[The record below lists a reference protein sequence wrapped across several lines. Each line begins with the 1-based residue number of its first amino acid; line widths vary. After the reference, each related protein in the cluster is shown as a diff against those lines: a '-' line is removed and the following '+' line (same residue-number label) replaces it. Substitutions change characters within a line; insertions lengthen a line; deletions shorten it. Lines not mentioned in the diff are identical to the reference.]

1 MSAAEARQRTFTRA
15 PAPTVSVRPV
25 STAMQMSSMRVSQ
38 RNDLAEREAEST
50 AKKIMRM
57 EAPPH
62 MARFAD
68 SARLIARSGP
78 PAPNSVPGGVG
89 AEINA
94 ARGGGSPMPIGLRRF
109 MQSRFQADFSRV
121 RIHTGDTAAKLNRS
135 VSAHAFTVGNDIFFG
150 KDKYQPET
158 TEGKELLA
166 HELTH
171 TIQQGGATQEARRS
185 EDTRVGERSSPYVAR
200 LGLSDALD
208 YFARQANNIPGFR
221 MFTIIL
227 GMNPINSSRV
237 DRSAAN
243 ILRAVVEFIPGGGL
257 IVQALDNYGVF
268 ERAGRWIDQQL
279 AGLGIT
285 GASIRAAI
293 NRFLDSLSW
302 RDILDLG
309 GVWNRAVGILS
320 APIER
325 ILRLLRSAGGEI
337 VRMIKDAILQ
347 PLAQLA
353 SRTRGWDLLCAVLGR
368 NPITG
373 EAVPRNAET
382 LIGGFMRLIGQ
393 EEIWQNIQRSG
404 AISRA
409 WAWFQGA
416 LSGLMGFVGRLPE
429 MFMQALRELEIAD
442 IVLLPR
448 AFLRVGRVFAS
459 FAGEFFTWA
468 GNAVWNLL
476 EIIFAVVAP
485 GAIPYLQRARSA
497 FRNILRDPVGFVG
510 TLVRAA
516 VQGFRQFGRNF
527 LTHLRT
533 ALVGWLTGALS
544 GANIYIPQAFN
555 LREIVK
561 FVLSVLGLTWQN
573 IRQKLVRAIGETA
586 VTALETTFDI
596 VRTLVTE
603 GPAAAWEKIVEQ
615 LTNLRDLVIE
625 QVMTFVRDR
634 IIVAAV
640 TRLVSMLNPAGA
652 FVQAIIAIYNTI
664 MFFVERMRQLITFVQ
679 SAIDAIY
686 PLSIGDVTRAA
697 NAMEQGLVQGL
708 TLVISFLARLVGL
721 GRVSDAVTNVINR
734 VRQPIDRAL
743 DRVVEW
749 IVTQARRLGRLVVR
763 TAGRL
768 FQWWRTST
776 PFTDES
782 GQRHTVRFRGEER
795 NATLI
800 VESTP
805 MPILDFLLRVH
816 RAMAR
821 NSELQRYRPFYDT
834 AMYMLNEINAAV
846 VQLRDS
852 PRENAPLIQQRHAA
866 LQRKIDLLIARP
878 LRVLAAIDPDRA
890 AAATTEAL
898 TEYNVQR
905 VHALVVAEA
914 RNTNANVLRGHG
926 RYTPGFVGHTWNVPT
941 HDQVD
946 AIGYADGDH
955 SDTSIRD
962 PGTSAAPANT
972 MAGTVSR
979 RLSRAHW
986 IPDHQ
991 PPNEIADAGRLTV
1004 RFYPHSLRSARR
1016 QGGAVRAYMAA
1027 MTRRLNQPLSVW
1039 SRLVRAAWFW

>member
-1 MSAAEARQRTFTRA
+1 
-15 PAPTVSVRPV
+15 
-25 STAMQMSSMRVSQ
+25 MQLSSLRVSQ
-38 RNDLAEREAEST
+38 RSDPAEKEAEST

-57 EAPPH
+57 EAPPYT
-62 MARFAD
+62 ARFAD

-78 PAPNSVPGGVG
+78 PAPNSAPGGVG
-89 AEINA
+89 TEINA
-94 ARGGGSPMPIGLRRF
+94 ARGGGSPMPMGLRGF
-109 MQSRFQADFSRV
+109 MESRFQADFGRV
-121 RIHTGDTAAKLNRS
+121 RIHTGDTASKLSRS

-171 TIQQGGATQEARRS
+171 TIQQGGATQGVSRS
-185 EDTRVGERSSPYVAR
+185 ENAGVAERSSPYIAR
-200 LGLSDALD
+200 LGLGDALD
-208 YFARQANNIPGFR
+208 FFARQANNIPGFR
-221 MFTIIL
+221 MFTIVL
-227 GMNPINSSRV
+227 GVNPINMSRV

-268 ERAGRWIDQQL
+268 ERAGHWIEQQL
-279 AGLGIT
+279 DGLGIT

-293 NRFLDSLSW
+293 DRFLDSLSW
-302 RDILDLG
+302 RDIFDLG
-309 GVWNRAVGILS
+309 GVWNRAVRIVS
-320 APIER
+320 DPIGR
-325 ILRLLRSAGGEI
+325 ILRLLRSVGSEI
-337 VRMIKDAILQ
+337 LRMIKDAILR

-373 EAVPRNAET
+373 EPVPRNADT

-393 EEIWQNIQRSG
+393 EEIWHNIQQSG
-404 AISRA
+404 AIARA

-416 LSGLMGFVGRLPE
+416 LGTLLSFVSRLPE
-429 MFMQALRELEIAD
+429 MFLQALRELEIAD

-468 GNAVWNLL
+468 GNAIWNLL

-485 GAIPYLQRARSA
+485 GAMTYLQRARQA

-573 IRQKLVRAIGETA
+573 IRQKLIRAIGETA

-615 LTNLRDLVIE
+615 LTNLRELVIE

-634 IIVAAV
+634 IIVAAI

-652 FVQAIIAIYNTI
+652 FIQAIVAIYNTV
-664 MFFVERMRQLITFVQ
+664 MFFVERMRQLIAFVR

-686 PLSIGDVTRAA
+686 PLSVGDVTRAA

-721 GRVSDAVTNVINR
+721 GRVSDAVTNVIDR

-768 FQWWRTST
+768 LQWWRSST

-782 GQRHTVRFRGEER
+782 GQRHTVRFQGEER

-805 MPILDFLLRVH
+805 MPILEFLARVR
-816 RAMAR
+816 RAIDR
-821 NSELQRYRPFYDT
+821 NPDLERYRPFYDT
-834 AMYMLNEINAAV
+834 AVYMTNEINAAV
-846 VQLRDS
+846 VELRDS
-852 PRENAPLIQQRHAA
+852 PREQSALIQQRHDA
-866 LQRKIDLLIARP
+866 LQRKINLLIARP

-890 AAATTEAL
+890 AAATAEAL

-926 RYTPGFVGHTWNVPT
+926 RYAPGYVGHGWTVQT
-941 HDQVD
+941 RDQVD

-955 SDTSIRD
+955 SDPSIRHPGTTSRAD
-962 PGTSAAPANT
+962 PGTE
-972 MAGTVSR
+972 SR
-979 RLSRAHW
+979 RMNRVHW

-991 PPNEIADAGRLTV
+991 PPNEVAQAGGLAV
-1004 RFYPHSLRSARR
+1004 RFYPHSWPSARR
-1016 QGGAVRAYMAA
+1016 QGGAVGRYMDA
-1027 MTRRLNQPLSVW
+1027 MTRRLGQPLSSW
-1039 SRLVRAAWFW
+1039 ARLVRSAWFW